1 MYVIHGAGAFTK
13 EWDKCV
19 HTRTD
24 FKQATPEFWA
34 AQSKLHDGEPLLVIC
49 DDLNWADLNP
59 KERTNA
65 YKMVSFVCTHMNVTA
80 LMCCHS
86 WVGLTARMR
95 RACDVVCLW
104 PPTLAGADQN
114 SYIARSIGI
123 GKPEL
128 ELAFAEC
135 RNKYEC
141 VCIYTDPPPGRSTFM
156 INMSRPFDPHDAAG
170 AEHYYA
176 YQ

>member
-1 MYVIHGAGAFTK
+1 VAKQEQQDFENAFKKVDERHAAMANTAIHGKASK
-13 EWDKCV
+13 EHMKALED
-19 HTRTD
+19 TLR
-24 FKQATPEFWA
+24 
-34 AQSKLHDGEPLLVIC
+34 G
-49 DDLNWADLNP
+49 
-59 KERTNA
+59 
-65 YKMVSFVCTHMNVTA
+65 HMNVTA

-104 PPTLAGADQN
+104 PPTLGGADQT

-128 ELAFAEC
+128 ESAFAEC

-170 AEHYYA
+170 AEDYYA
-176 YQ
+176 Y